1 VLDPAAAGLSPGDI
15 AVILAVPVDTPVGRR
30 LAIPPSRAE
39 DTARDLIIEPDT
51 LASPDTF
58 IVVAGCP
65 TSESDSAPDVNMRD
79 LRRCGADLIEAGAEF
94 VVVLPSLPADTLRE
108 CLQLLL
114 ADVRA
119 SMNHRYTGDCAEVV
133 RRLLMPTRPADVHEV
148 TELRAWL

>member
-1 VLDPAAAGLSPGDI
+1 MG
-15 AVILAVPVDTPVGRR
+15 
-30 LAIPPSRAE
+30 AE
-39 DTARDLIIEPDT
+39 DTTRDLIIEPDA
-51 LASPDTF
+51 LAPAGSF

-65 TSESDSAPDVNMRD
+65 TSEHDGAPDVNMRD

-94 VVVLPSLPADTLRE
+94 VVVLPSLPADALHE

-119 SMNHRYTGDCAEVV
+119 SINHRSTCGCAEVV
-133 RRLLMPTRPADVHEV
+133 RRLLAPSRPSDAREV